1 MARLIDSRRLTGRN
15 LLLEGT
21 GAGAELD
28 LDDADDND
36 VGFAALIA
44 ALTAAVAR
52 EGARVDLSA
61 PLVVRRSGRHLSLAL
76 AAPIDALLTAA
87 EMLETAIV
95 SVVGAAP
102 VVGAAAAVVAAADEK
117 PAPLTLEETRASERN
132 DLFVALVDEATRRG
146 VPTVSDDEGLTAGL
160 GARGQTWP
168 LTSLPTPPPWSALAT
183 IPVALVTGTNG
194 KTTTTRLLASILRAA
209 GFVVGATSTDG
220 VVIDGV
226 VVEDGDWSGPGGARR
241 VLRDRRVTAAVL
253 ETARGGLLRRG
264 LALTGYDVAVVTNVA
279 ADHLGEFGIDD
290 LDGMAEVKCLV
301 ARGLKSD
308 GTAVLNASDPR
319 LMAQAATMTNAVAL
333 FGNDLTAV
341 RAHATDGQACFGVV
355 DIDGV
360 STIARACGAAGG
372 AVHGIVA
379 VAAVPLCFGG
389 AAGFNV
395 ENAAAAAAA
404 ATSMGIAD
412 DMIARGLCAVSASFL
427 ESAGRANVVEHGG
440 VTVVVDFAHNAAAMA
455 ALWSLIGHL
464 VDTRRARGAV
474 PVVRFSIGAP
484 GDRLDAELLALAD
497 AIAVGA
503 RKHGA
508 LATMTVICREL
519 CGYLRGRFP
528 GATPTLLADRLRAGG
543 VGDVAFADDDVSGLR
558 AALQQAQ
565 PGDIVVLTPVVDQA
579 GIAAVLG
586 MTTA

>member
-301 ARGLKSD
+301 ARGLKPD

-319 LMAQAATMTNAVAL
+319 LMAQATTMTNAVAL
-333 FGNDLTAV
+333 FGNDLAAV
-341 RAHATDGQACFGVV
+341 RARH
-355 DIDGV
+355 
-360 STIARACGAAGG
+360 RRRRCGAC
-372 AVHGIVA
+372 
-379 VAAVPLCFGG
+379 LLRWC
-389 AAGFNV
+389 
-395 ENAAAAAAA
+395 
-404 ATSMGIAD
+404 
-412 DMIARGLCAVSASFL
+412 RGLQ
-427 ESAGRANVVEHGG
+427 R
-440 VTVVVDFAHNAAAMA
+440 
-455 ALWSLIGHL
+455 
-464 VDTRRARGAV
+464 
-474 PVVRFSIGAP
+474 
-484 GDRLDAELLALAD
+484 
-497 AIAVGA
+497 
-503 RKHGA
+503 
-508 LATMTVICREL
+508 
-519 CGYLRGRFP
+519 
-528 GATPTLLADRLRAGG
+528 
-543 VGDVAFADDDVSGLR
+543 
-558 AALQQAQ
+558 
-565 PGDIVVLTPVVDQA
+565 
-579 GIAAVLG
+579 
-586 MTTA
+586 